1 MIAAAATSREGTM
14 SLEFM
19 RSVRAPELP
28 DGLDW
33 IGSRPLRLSELRGKF
48 VLLDFWTFG

>member
-1 MIAAAATSREGTM
+1 M

-19 RSVRAPELP
+19 RNVRAPEIP
-28 DGLDW
+28 EGLDW
-33 IGSRPLRLSELRGKF
+33 IGSKPLRLGDLRGKF